1 MGIAVSGLIGGVAAA
16 VNAAASGKEGWEVAA
31 NFFIGA
37 GVGVATAAVAAVAA
51 VAVSA
56 GMITGTA
63 GAVAAGSAG
72 IGFVGDGLS
81 QLTEYAFHYDDP
93 EYRYDWRTSLT
104 SLAYSAVMNTAS
116 GLLSFGINIPFADE
130 VDEICGV
137 FVAGVAS
144 TALGGIDFGIRQLI
158 GAIIELL

>member
-37 GVGVATAAVAAVAA
+37 GVGVATAAVAAVA
-51 VAVSA
+51 VSA

-63 GAVAAGSAG
+63 GAVAVAAGSAG